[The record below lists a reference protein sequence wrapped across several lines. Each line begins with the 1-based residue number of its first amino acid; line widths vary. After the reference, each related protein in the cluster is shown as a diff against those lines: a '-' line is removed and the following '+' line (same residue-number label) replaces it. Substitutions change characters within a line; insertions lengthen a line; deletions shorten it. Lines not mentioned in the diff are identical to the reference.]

1 MATPHYKMYIN
12 GKFVDT
18 DSGEKI
24 TVISPNDESVLGT
37 VPSATVEETRAAI
50 DAATEAEKSWHRIP
64 APTRGMYLHKL
75 AEEIRK
81 DPEPWIKNLQVEQGK
96 IRSLAET
103 EVNFTADYFDYMAAA
118 GRTYKGEVIQ
128 SDNKDETI
136 LLKRMP
142 IGVIAGILPWNFP
155 FFLIARKM
163 APALVTGNTIVLKPS
178 SDTPIGALEFAKLC
192 DKVGIPAGVVNFVT
206 GPGSVVGN
214 ELSKNPKIGMASLT
228 GSVSAG
234 KWIMSAAAEHVGEV
248 SLELGGNAPAIVC
261 DDADID
267 EAVKDIIGSRF
278 DNNGELCNNVQRVYV
293 QEGVAD
299 EFMEKLVAG
308 VKAIATGDTVKN
320 PDIGMGPLIN
330 KAALEKVDSQ
340 VKQAVKEG
348 AKVVVGGKPMEG
360 KGFFY
365 EPTILTN
372 VTQEGSAIQDEIF
385 GPVLPVM
392 TFKNLKDAVEMC
404 NDSTMGLT
412 SGIFTKSLDR
422 AAYAINEI
430 QAGETYV
437 NRNYFEAMQ
446 GYHAGVKESGIGGS
460 DGMHGILEC
469 TDTKVCYIQRHPED
483 I

>member
-18 DSGEKI
+18 DSGNKI
-24 TVISPNDESVLGT
+24 TVLNPNDESVIGT
-37 VPSATVEETRAAI
+37 VPSATVAETQEAI
-50 DAATEAEKSWHRIP
+50 DAATEAEKTWHQVP
-64 APTRGMYLHKL
+64 APTRGSYLHKL

-81 DPEPWIKNLQVEQGK
+81 DPEPWINNLQVEQGK

-155 FFLIARKM
+155 FFLIARKL

-178 SDTPIGALEFAKLC
+178 SDTPIGALQFANLV

-228 GSVSAG
+228 GSVGAG
-234 KWIMSAAAEHVGEV
+234 KRIMAAAADHIGEV

-261 DDADID
+261 DDADLD
-267 EAVKDIIGSRF
+267 EAVSDIINSRY

-299 EFMEKLVAG
+299 EFMKKLTAG
-308 VKAIATGDTVKN
+308 VKALTVGDTVKN

-330 KAALEKVDSQ
+330 KKAVETVDGQ

-348 AKVVVGGKPMEG
+348 CKVVTGGQPMDG

-365 EPTILTN
+365 EPTILTHCK
-372 VTQEGSAIQDEIF
+372 QSGSAIQDEIF

-469 TDTKVCYIQRHPED
+469 TDTKVVYIQRHPQD

>member
-1 MATPHYKMYIN
+1 M
-12 GKFVDT
+12 
-18 DSGEKI
+18 
-24 TVISPNDESVLGT
+24 
-37 VPSATVEETRAAI
+37 
-50 DAATEAEKSWHRIP
+50 
-64 APTRGMYLHKL
+64 
-75 AEEIRK
+75 
-81 DPEPWIKNLQVEQGK
+81 
-96 IRSLAET
+96 
-103 EVNFTADYFDYMAAA
+103 
-118 GRTYKGEVIQ
+118 
-128 SDNKDETI
+128 
-136 LLKRMP
+136 
-142 IGVIAGILPWNFP
+142 
-155 FFLIARKM
+155 
-163 APALVTGNTIVLKPS
+163 
-178 SDTPIGALEFAKLC
+178 
-192 DKVGIPAGVVNFVT
+192 
-206 GPGSVVGN
+206 
-214 ELSKNPKIGMASLT
+214 
-228 GSVSAG
+228 
-234 KWIMSAAAEHVGEV
+234 
-248 SLELGGNAPAIVC
+248 
-261 DDADID
+261 
-267 EAVKDIIGSRF
+267 
-278 DNNGELCNNVQRVYV
+278 
-293 QEGVAD
+293 AD

>member
-18 DSGEKI
+18 DSGNKI
-24 TVISPNDESVLGT
+24 TVLNPNDESVIGT
-37 VPSATVEETRAAI
+37 VPSATVAETQEAI
-50 DAATEAEKSWHRIP
+50 DAATEAEKTWHQVP
-64 APTRGMYLHKL
+64 APTRGSYLHKL

-81 DPEPWIKNLQVEQGK
+81 DPEPWINNLQVEQGK

-155 FFLIARKM
+155 FFLIARKL

-178 SDTPIGALEFAKLC
+178 SDTPIGALQFAKLV

-228 GSVSAG
+228 GSVGAG
-234 KWIMSAAAEHVGEV
+234 KRIMAAAADHIGEV

-261 DDADID
+261 DDADLD
-267 EAVKDIIGSRF
+267 EAVSDIINSRY

-299 EFMEKLVAG
+299 EFMKKLTAG
-308 VKAIATGDTVKN
+308 VKALTVGDTVKN

-330 KAALEKVDSQ
+330 KKAVETVDGQ

-348 AKVVVGGKPMEG
+348 CKVVTGGQPMDG

-365 EPTILTN
+365 EPTILTHCK
-372 VTQEGSAIQDEIF
+372 QSGSAIQDEIF

-469 TDTKVCYIQRHPED
+469 TDTKVVYIQRHPQD